1 MHVPFRSYHIPLV
14 ILERCN
20 GPLHFFWKNIFL
32 GIAFQSHWN
41 NKKRKFVAFFIHDI
55 WSFVLI
61 FFTCNTHLQPRSA
74 YPPPTPQLLHFHV
87 SILTF
92 FCRAYDFITFVI
104 LLGQIEAFNISFNLF
119 FLTFLQTG
127 ARDGSEYIRLNGI
140 RLFDYSTRLLLGVLV

>member
-32 GIAFQSHWN
+32 ESHFSFTGITRNVNSLPFSFTTFEALFWFSSLVTHIYSH
-41 NKKRKFVAFFIHDI
+41 A
-55 WSFVLI
+55 
-61 FFTCNTHLQPRSA
+61 QPT
-74 YPPPTPQLLHFHV
+74 PPPTPQLLHFHV